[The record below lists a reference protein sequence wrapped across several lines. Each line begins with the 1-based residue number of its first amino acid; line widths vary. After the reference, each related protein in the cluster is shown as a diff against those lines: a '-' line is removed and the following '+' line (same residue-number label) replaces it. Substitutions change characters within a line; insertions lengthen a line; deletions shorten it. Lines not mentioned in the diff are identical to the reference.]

1 VPNVHV
7 VAGLDVW
14 IDFIGGFEKY
24 RQKCSLPTIRMRHGS
39 ILQQLAK
46 EFANMLQASFVQLYG
61 GSPRSSHR

>member
-7 VAGLDVW
+7 IAVLDVW
-14 IDFIGGFEKY
+14 NDFIGSFEED
-24 RQKCSLPTIRMRHGS
+24 RQKCSLPTVRVRHGS

-46 EFANMLQASFVQLYG
+46 EFANMLQASFIQLYR